1 MKKILMYRWKAYN
14 YLDIKEGFIKL
25 GYQVDEIRQEL
36 ESYDVDREFS
46 ERIAALIRS
55 NTYEF
60 VFTVNYF
67 ALISE
72 VCEQNNILYVSWS
85 CDNPLISMYHNSVF
99 NKCNLICVFDKT
111 NYLEFKQ
118 MGVDNIR
125 YLPLAVDASRISHI
139 INGASDLNAYEND
152 ISFVG
157 SLYERNSYDRIE
169 HSLPDY
175 LRGYF
180 DAIMNIQSDLYGA
193 YIIDD
198 ALSPDILMQLEKY
211 YRLDKS
217 PGSFSSLSLI
227 FKTTTLG
234 FKIAQIARKRA
245 LLTLSKTMPVS
256 IYSNS
261 DTSDLVNVAYK
272 GSLDYWTE
280 MPKVFY
286 KSKINLNLTI
296 PNIKSGIPLRIWDI
310 LGSGGFLLTNYQAEL
325 PLYFEDGVHLVSF
338 YSSEDMAEKADFYLK
353 HEDSRKK
360 IAQSGRDIVHKKH
373 SYDVRMRE
381 LLDMI
386 NEVK

>member
-36 ESYDVDREFS
+36 ESYDVDRDFS

-139 INGASDLNAYEND
+139 INEASDLNAYEND

-180 DAIMNIQSDLYGA
+180 DAVMKIQSDLYGA

-245 LLTLSKTMPVS
+245 LLNLSKTMPVS

-338 YSSEDMAEKADFYLK
+338 YSFEDMAEKADFYLK

-381 LLDMI
+381 LLDLI

>member
-360 IAQSGRDIVHKKH
+360 NSPI
-373 SYDVRMRE
+373 RE
-381 LLDMI
+381 RHRS
-386 NEVK
+386 